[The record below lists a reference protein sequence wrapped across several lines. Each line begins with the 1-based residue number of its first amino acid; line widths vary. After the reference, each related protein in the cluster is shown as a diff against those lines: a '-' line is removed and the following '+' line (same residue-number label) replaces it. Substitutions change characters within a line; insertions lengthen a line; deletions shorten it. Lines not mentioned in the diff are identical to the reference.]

1 MLEKKSPV
9 QRKLMSV
16 QTESTA
22 DRSSLTRYAWL
33 SIGAAVTTIVMKTAA
48 YLLTGSVSLLSDA
61 VESTVNLLGAIMA
74 LLMLTVAARPADASH
89 TFGHSKA
96 EYFSSM
102 FEGFLILVAA
112 AAIAYAAVGRILH
125 PQPLEQM
132 GIGLLVSAAASAVN
146 FVVARILMRAG
157 QKNNSITLEADAQH
171 LMTDV
176 WTSVG
181 VIGGLVL
188 VTITGWNILDP
199 LMALL
204 VAANII
210 RTGFGLVRRS
220 VNGLMDAALPE
231 SEQQA
236 VEKVMAKYKARN
248 VQFHALR
255 TRQSAS
261 RRFMSVHLLV
271 PGDWTVHDAHHV
283 AEDFA
288 SDIRAALGNAEVVTH
303 LEPLE
308 DELSMQ
314 DIELE

>member
-1 MLEKKSPV
+1 MSTQAEVKS
-9 QRKLMSV
+9 
-16 QTESTA
+16 TG
-22 DRSSLTRYAWL
+22 RSSLTRYAWL
-33 SIGAAVTTIVMKTAA
+33 SIGAAITTIVMKAVA

-61 VESTVNLLGAIMA
+61 VESTVNLMGAIMA

-89 TFGHSKA
+89 RYGHSKA

-102 FEGFLILVAA
+102 FEGLLILAAA

-132 GIGLLVSAAASAVN
+132 GLGLAVSAAASGVN

-181 VIGGLVL
+181 VIGGLIL
-188 VTITGWNILDP
+188 VTLTGWNILDP

-220 VNGLMDAALPE
+220 ANGLMDAALPA
-231 SEQQA
+231 SELDA
-236 VEKVMAKYKARN
+236 VEGVMAKYREKQ
-248 VQFHALR
+248 VEFHALR

-261 RRFMSVHLLV
+261 RRFMSVHMLV
-271 PGDWTVHDAHHV
+271 PGNWTVHDAHHV

-288 SDIRAALGNAEVVTH
+288 SEVRAALGNVSVTTH
-303 LEPLE
+303 VEPVE
-308 DELSMQ
+308 DQLSME
-314 DIELE
+314 DIDLD